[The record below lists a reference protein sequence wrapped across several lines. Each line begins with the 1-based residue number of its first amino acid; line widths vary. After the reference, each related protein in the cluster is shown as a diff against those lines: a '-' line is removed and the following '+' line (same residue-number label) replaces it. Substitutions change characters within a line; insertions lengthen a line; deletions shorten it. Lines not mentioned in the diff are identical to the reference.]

1 MRLQKEATELINRQL
16 ESQTEELKS
25 QNSRLLDY
33 MDQLKIAQEETAR
46 LKVAMANN
54 DASVLE
60 KSRQM
65 VLIKQANAD
74 AVEQLE

>member
-65 VLIKQANAD
+65 VVIKQANAD

>member
-65 VLIKQANAD
+65 VVIK
-74 AVEQLE
+74 